1 MRFLPLFIC
10 FISLHLSALELDL
23 SDLVE
28 PKKETSDYYQCDID
42 STVKSTV
49 LSDAK
54 DKCSQVYVNNNSQGI
69 SYTVSTDSGTYRRI
83 LIVLSET
90 YCIYDNL
97 GNCLEEKNKTVS
109 TDVRVVQIRG
119 QEYTSCP
126 PDEHPDHIH
135 MHLDDVGTEWCAKEY
150 VPTPPNCPEPT
161 ENDYQQFGQG
171 QQETFCYTNPDG
183 TQCRITTDENG
194 DFTLPYQYG
203 TQEPS
208 ICHNEPVDTPDPD
221 PMPDVPETPDAEDPT
236 PHDNSE
242 GDDSD
247 KTTDIDALNQ
257 INDNLTIINDSI
269 NTASDANSERLN
281 LIKDNIDNSNLYLDS
296 IEENT
301 GKSLGALQQQ
311 TALLA
316 EIRDKED
323 KDKAITASANRK
335 TGGLNDFFTDE
346 DKAKLVIELE
356 NKKQQLTD
364 VYTQIQNDVTDRF
377 NFSNSISG
385 TYESRTITWNGHQKE
400 IGAARLSENFFKQL
414 APIVLLVC
422 SIIALGILLWE

>member
-1 MRFLPLFIC
+1 MRLLAIILFT
-10 FISLHLSALELDL
+10 FTTSVFSLEPDL
-23 SDLVE
+23 SDLVA
-28 PKKETSDYYQCDID
+28 PKQEQSYIWTGCNGTSHADSGAAIQSCVNYLTERKQSHHFVGCSVSRTVDHTPTMTTAYID
-42 STVKSTV
+42 CVDGFG
-49 LSDAK
+49 SDE
-54 DKCSQVYVNNNSQGI
+54 YI
-69 SYTVSTDSGTYRRI
+69 ETVSASSNG
-83 LIVLSET
+83 L
-90 YCIYDNL
+90 
-97 GNCLEEKNKTVS
+97 KNT
-109 TDVRVVQIRG
+109 
-119 QEYTSCP
+119 CP
-126 PDEHPDHIH
+126 PENPDEI
-135 MHLDDVGTEWCAKEY
+135 LYTLLVTADDGSEWCAKPLSE
-150 VPTPPNCPEPT
+150 VGDNCPAPRDD
-161 ENDYQQFGQG
+161 DYTQLGNG

-183 TQCRITTDENG
+183 TQCKITTNENG
-194 DFTLPYQYG
+194 DFTLPNQYG

-208 ICHNEPVDTPDPD
+208 ICHDAPVDTPDPD
-221 PMPDVPETPDAEDPT
+221 PMPDVPEVPDAEDPT
-236 PHDNSE
+236 PDDNST

-247 KTTDIDALNQ
+247 KSTEIDAQNQ

-269 NTASDANSERLN
+269 NTASDENSERLN
-281 LIKDNIDNSNLYLDS
+281 LIKDNIDNSNLYLDA

-323 KDKAITASANRK
+323 KDKAITVNANRK
-335 TGGLNDFFTDE
+335 TGGLNDFFTEE
-346 DKAKLVIELE
+346 DKAQLAIELE